1 MSVAVDDKLCEAW
14 IVECRGGYSVS
25 FSKPEHDAWVE
36 VLQSGDVT
44 LDMFVTDEGT
54 VLKEDAREMWAI
66 ILDEWEKLIL
76 SHGGE
81 ALRPIRSAKILA
93 WCIAPTLVTRDGT
106 GGLATLAAA
115 ALSEGTA
122 DAKPAKLKAVATK
135 KGTVE
140 EEPEISAQQKA
151 DMVAQGVKEPEQLM
165 QIYISVQLGRIANED
180 EYEGLSYQMHWT
192 SAKGMKQIAKN
203 PSGLGQ
209 KTLAQHLEA
218 ARVDGN
224 LAPVDKFIQRTA
236 DKFMLSDR
244 AVFMIAGSRLLSRWS
259 RAKSFCPADGR
270 VAANYL
276 ALFWDD
282 LPGRGIP
289 EIVDFDLVRDAE
301 RAVAA
306 QGPAPGGAGLE
317 ALIIPKARSAQGSDS
332 GSTVSWGASSAAS
345 AAGTKKLED
354 MMASLQ
360 EVLGTQMQ
368 TLTSEVSSIK
378 KGHGDLA
385 SRIGQMRPQAP
396 GGGSAGRK
404 CYFCDQ
410 KGHNQAECPMFLKM
424 KKEASKGAA
433 TDEE

>member
-1 MSVAVDDKLCEAW
+1 MP
-14 IVECRGGYSVS
+14 
-25 FSKPEHDAWVE
+25 FSSIEHDAWVE
-36 VLQSGDVT
+36 MFGSGEVT
-44 LDMFVTDEGT
+44 LDMFVTENGT
-54 VLKEDAREMWAI
+54 MLKEDAREIWAVV
-66 ILDEWEKLIL
+66 LDEVEKLIL
-76 SHGGE
+76 ANGGAE
-81 ALRPIRSAKILA
+81 LKPIRTAKILA

-106 GGLATLAAA
+106 GGLAALADA
-115 ALSEGTA
+115 ALSAGAVAAT
-122 DAKPAKLKAVATK
+122 PAKTKAGAAK
-135 KGTVE
+135 KIVVKE
-140 EEPEISAQQKA
+140 DPEISAQQAA
-151 DMVAQGVKEPEQLM
+151 DMLAQGVKIPEQLM

-236 DKFMLSDR
+236 DKFMLSDC

-259 RAKSFCPADGR
+259 RAKTFCPADGR

-306 QGPAPGGAGLE
+306 QGPAPSGVGLE
-317 ALIIPKARSAQGSDS
+317 ALTIPKARSASGSEA
-332 GSTVSWGASSAAS
+332 GSTVSWGVSSAAS
-345 AAGTKKLED
+345 SASTKKLED
-354 MMASLQ
+354 MMVAMQ
-360 EVLGTQMQ
+360 EALGGQMKA
-368 TLTSEVSSIK
+368 LASEVNGIK

-385 SRIGQMRPQAP
+385 SRIGQMRPP
-396 GGGSAGRK
+396 TGGGGGAAGRK
-404 CYFCDQ
+404 CYFCEQ
-410 KGHNQAECPMFLKM
+410 KGHTQAECPMFAKM
-424 KKEASKGAA
+424 KKEAQKGAQA
-433 TDEE
+433 DDDE